1 MQRLMGAVG
10 GGGRFGSEVFD
21 EQEEEEDAAGFV
33 APRGQTGD
41 GRTTLNDKLGY

>member
-1 MQRLMGAVG
+1 MGAAS

-21 EQEEEEDAAGFV
+21 EQEEEEEDAAGFV

-41 GRTTLNDKLGY
+41 GRTSLNDKLGY